1 MSLVGFVMI
10 IVVIVILLS
19 EPSLIMAA
27 GVNHNNVSYIVINV
41 FLVLTISAYLLLIMT
56 ENDY

>member
-10 IVVIVILLS
+10 IVVSVILLS

-41 FLVLTISAYLLLIMT
+41 FSANFQCLFAINNA
-56 ENDY
+56 EK

>member
-19 EPSLIMAA
+19 EPSLIMAIE
-27 GVNHNNVSYIVINV
+27 VNQNNISYIVISV
-41 FLVLTISAYLLLIMT
+41 FNANYQCLFAI
-56 ENDY
+56 NHD